1 MDVKQQICFE
11 ISKVIQAWGI
21 VATITRDKILLNEA
35 KKKNNPGWD
44 GLIIDPSHSQI
55 LRK

>member
-44 GLIIDPSHSQI
+44 GLIIDPSHSQF
-55 LRK
+55 